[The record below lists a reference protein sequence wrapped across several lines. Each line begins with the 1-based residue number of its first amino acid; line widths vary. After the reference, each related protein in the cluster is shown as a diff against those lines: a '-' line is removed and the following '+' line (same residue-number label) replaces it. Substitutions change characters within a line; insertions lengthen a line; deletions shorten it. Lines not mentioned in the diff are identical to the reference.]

1 MNPMRRLQLSPRFEV
16 LILMEVVGGVVVV
29 LVVVG
34 VVVVLVVVVVVVV
47 RGLVDPCIEQ
57 SGGVSFHHSCSRVY
71 WTSCVEVEEGKYSMN
86 PMRAPCHEV
95 LASSTIL
102 KVYGLLKISTIQAVC
117 KGDHE
122 AKGQMEV
129 VVAVPML

>member
-34 VVVVLVVVVVVVV
+34 VVVVLVVVVVVV

-102 KVYGLLKISTIQAVC
+102 KVSPLLKISTIQAVC
-117 KGDHE
+117 DGDHE
-122 AKGQMEV
+122 AKGQTEV
-129 VVAVPML
+129 VVAVPVL